1 MFLKDFITQRTSQP
15 YEPLI
20 PPGNKPIDTLTAA
33 ETQQFFD
40 WYVQHIPERIR
51 YLAQQCGLPPY
62 TDSASYAWNPE
73 HLRKIWKWFLRAAI
87 IQQDPV
93 TGKKQLSDM
102 TESMIRDIGM
112 YVGEMLVSLYPNL
125 KWGYYTEPKNCFTN
139 HPMVFSFVDDS
150 FTPPARVPFE
160 PTYMVGVRAAK
171 ILRGKHVQ
179 SDLYDLFQ
187 YWAKY
192 AEKAAPEPAAPKVIT
207 GKGAKQSVGLQ
218 SADGETLLPCAF
230 ASIKL
235 AGNFA
240 IAYSAKK
247 GMYCLYDWK
256 KRAFV
261 AEYPLMYPNG
271 AYIVIA
277 DAVEGGHYGLL
288 DQSGAVASEMQWRWM
303 GEVVD
308 EVVWVADDAR
318 RVNLLHI
325 PSGELLLAQAV
336 DSCTAFSGG
345 FAGFCRHG
353 RVSFADMEGHELA
366 TDFVRVEKS
375 DAADG
380 WFAVQ
385 TKDGQKGWYMPE
397 RGEFAEKM
405 PEGIG

>member
-1 MFLKDFITQRTSQP
+1 
-15 YEPLI
+15 
-20 PPGNKPIDTLTAA
+20 
-33 ETQQFFD
+33 
-40 WYVQHIPERIR
+40 
-51 YLAQQCGLPPY
+51 
-62 TDSASYAWNPE
+62 
-73 HLRKIWKWFLRAAI
+73 
-87 IQQDPV
+87 
-93 TGKKQLSDM
+93 M

>member
-1 MFLKDFITQRTSQP
+1 MKAKRIFLAV
-15 YEPLI
+15 L
-20 PPGNKPIDTLTAA
+20 LTAA
-33 ETQQFFD
+33 LSVSCAAPAVLAESPA
-40 WYVQHIPERIR
+40 VPE
-51 YLAQQCGLPPY
+51 
-62 TDSASYAWNPE
+62 
-73 HLRKIWKWFLRAAI
+73 
-87 IQQDPV
+87 V
-93 TGKKQLSDM
+93 T
-102 TESMIRDIGM
+102 TIT
-112 YVGEMLVSLYPNL
+112 VFCPNL
-125 KWGYYTEPKNCFTN
+125 GEE
-139 HPMVFSFVDDS
+139 D
-150 FTPPARVPFE
+150 
-160 PTYMVGVRAAK
+160 YM
-171 ILRGKHVQ
+171 
-179 SDLYDLFQ
+179 
-187 YWAKY
+187 
-192 AEKAAPEPAAPKVIT
+192 
-207 GKGAKQSVGLQ
+207 GLQ
-218 SADGETLLPCAF
+218 SADGETLLPPAF
-230 ASIKL
+230 ASIEVVGK
-235 AGNFA
+235 FA
-240 IAYSAKK
+240 IVYSDETDSF
-247 GMYCLYDWK
+247 YLYDWQ

-261 AEYPLMYPNG
+261 AEYPMMFSSG
-271 AYIVIA
+271 AYITIA
-277 DAVEGGHYGLL
+277 ESWGDGNYGLL
-288 DQSGAVASEMQWRWM
+288 DQSGAVVTEMQWLWM

>member
-1 MFLKDFITQRTSQP
+1 MKAKRIFLAV
-15 YEPLI
+15 L
-20 PPGNKPIDTLTAA
+20 LTAA
-33 ETQQFFD
+33 LS
-40 WYVQHIPERIR
+40 VSSAAPAV
-51 YLAQQCGLPPY
+51 LA
-62 TDSASYAWNPE
+62 
-73 HLRKIWKWFLRAAI
+73 
-87 IQQDPV
+87 
-93 TGKKQLSDM
+93 
-102 TESMIRDIGM
+102 ES
-112 YVGEMLVSLYPNL
+112 P
-125 KWGYYTEPKNCFTN
+125 
-139 HPMVFSFVDDS
+139 
-150 FTPPARVPFE
+150 
-160 PTYMVGVRAAK
+160 
-171 ILRGKHVQ
+171 
-179 SDLYDLFQ
+179 
-187 YWAKY
+187 
-192 AEKAAPEPAAPKVIT
+192 AAPEVTTIT
-207 GKGAKQSVGLQ
+207 VFRPNLGEEDYMGLQ
-218 SADGETLLPCAF
+218 SVDGETLLPPAF
-230 ASIKL
+230 ASIEVVGK
-235 AGNFA
+235 FA
-240 IAYSAKK
+240 IVYSDETDSF
-247 GMYCLYDWK
+247 YLYDWQ

-261 AEYPLMYPNG
+261 AEYPMMYPNG

-345 FAGFCRHG
+345 FAGFCRDR
-353 RVSFADMEGHELA
+353 RVFFADMEGHELA